1 MNEDLSPTEQPDSS
15 PDIPRP
21 EAVADQPDAVFD
33 DTAGQMIHGR
43 LAVVIVAMMVMLADV
58 TIYKSHGFAGFAV
71 FLSAASLLL
80 CVGIPA
86 RSFRL
91 CSILLWLML
100 GWLAYRL
107 ACNGNGT
114 LVVCGFWL
122 LVALTVAFRR
132 QTPFLLETL
141 AFAAECFPGGFEFFN
156 RINDRMRA
164 RMLTPVDHG
173 KPRLVAEI
181 ALPVISLILFGGVF
195 VMANP
200 DMVSLVSV
208 TLGDFANILWDFIF
222 QFSPFEV
229 IFWALVA
236 LLTGGLLRPV
246 VAPVVAAIVEHHDR
260 DPATANSPLYSAFR
274 NTLLT
279 LIGLFVVYLVFESRA
294 FVSRK
299 PPEGFTY
306 SSYAHEGAAW
316 LTVALGMA
324 TITLSLIFRGSML
337 HDVRLRRLQKLAWV
351 WTALNFALVI
361 AVYNRMLIYIDFN
374 GMTRMRTVALL
385 GISSV
390 VAGFVLVVFKIQLKH
405 SFWWLVQRQMLVLGA
420 AVYLYSV
427 LPVDVLIHRYNVSQI
442 LNGNPAPIVQIT
454 AHAVDDEALP
464 ILQTLCE
471 AEDEMVAAGI
481 QSMLSSRFSAVNQ
494 KLKDSQKLGWTAWQR
509 HSGLTVDSLESTR
522 ETWDKFESNQ
532 ARNDAWSRLQN
543 FAYKTWW

>member
-1 MNEDLSPTEQPDSS
+1 
-15 PDIPRP
+15 
-21 EAVADQPDAVFD
+21 
-33 DTAGQMIHGR
+33 
-43 LAVVIVAMMVMLADV
+43 
-58 TIYKSHGFAGFAV
+58 
-71 FLSAASLLL
+71 
-80 CVGIPA
+80 
-86 RSFRL
+86 
-91 CSILLWLML
+91 
-100 GWLAYRL
+100 
-107 ACNGNGT
+107 
-114 LVVCGFWL
+114 
-122 LVALTVAFRR
+122 
-132 QTPFLLETL
+132 
-141 AFAAECFPGGFEFFN
+141 
-156 RINDRMRA
+156 
-164 RMLTPVDHG
+164 
-173 KPRLVAEI
+173 
-181 ALPVISLILFGGVF
+181 
-195 VMANP
+195 
-200 DMVSLVSV
+200 
-208 TLGDFANILWDFIF
+208 
-222 QFSPFEV
+222 
-229 IFWALVA
+229 
-236 LLTGGLLRPV
+236 
-246 VAPVVAAIVEHHDR
+246 
-260 DPATANSPLYSAFR
+260 
-274 NTLLT
+274 
-279 LIGLFVVYLVFESRA
+279 
-294 FVSRK
+294 
-299 PPEGFTY
+299 
-306 SSYAHEGAAW
+306 
-316 LTVALGMA
+316 
-324 TITLSLIFRGSML
+324 ML

-464 ILQTLCE
+464 ILQPLCE